1 MNASISVATARNW
14 ERLNVDMSG
23 KLTKRANKQ
32 MSQKHFL
39 PVEYIENQ
47 NNIQLITDIVNAIF
61 SSGIDAYSALYTI
74 AVKQLTQANI
84 YQLPHVQKVLSEYEY
99 KFDEFLYNIQIPTD
113 ERDLLGVI
121 YQSLSLEGEKNQKGS
136 YYTPKRVVQN
146 MMSCVFLENEQKLLD
161 PCCGSGSFL
170 LSVCGKPNQI
180 YGMDNDFLAVFICK
194 INLLLKYREDVFIPQ
209 IYCGDFLQDDLF
221 NMNIPIFNEQFEY
234 VITNP
239 PWGAVCENNSIS
251 EITSKESFSY
261 FYVKAFNLL
270 KEKGCIR
277 FLFPESILNV
287 KVHRDIRE
295 FMLSHG
301 SIDSITLYNGMFSG
315 VTTKYI
321 DIEASKNIPTEKINI
336 YSADSLFY
344 IDRKNFYN
352 TENLVFSFQ
361 GNIDSEIIN
370 QVKQKGEYTLENSIW
385 ALGVVTGNNKEKLLI
400 ESSKTS
406 EAIYTGKEILPYVLK
421 NPVKYIEYNRCDFQ
435 QVAKE
440 EIYRA
445 DEKLVYKFISNKLV
459 FAYDNNQSLFLNSAN
474 ILIPKIPNM
483 SIKTVMAFLN
493 SDLYQYLY
501 LILFSEI
508 KILKGNLLELPFA
521 NISSKKNEEISFYVD
536 KIISGDGSCHSNIQ
550 DIIYDIFEINKTQ
563 RKHIKE
569 KLNGTI
575 N

>member
-1 MNASISVATARNW
+1 MNANVSIATARNW
-14 ERLNVDMSG
+14 ERLHVDISK

-32 MSQKHFL
+32 MSQKHFFPL
-39 PVEYIENQ
+39 EYIENRK
-47 NNIQLITDIVNAIF
+47 NIQIITDIVNAIF
-61 SSGIDAYSALYTI
+61 NNGIDTYSALYTI
-74 AVKQLTQANI
+74 AVKQLIQANI

-99 KFDEFLYNIQIPTD
+99 KIDDFLYNIQIPTD
-113 ERDLLGVI
+113 ERDLLGVV

-136 YYTPKRVVQN
+136 YYTPKKVVQN

-170 LSVCGKPNQI
+170 LSAQGNPSQI

-194 INLLLKYREDVFIPQ
+194 INLLLKYSEEVFIPQ
-209 IYCGDFLQDDLF
+209 IYCGDFLQDDIF
-221 NMNIPIFNEQFEY
+221 NMNIPIFHEQFEY
-234 VITNP
+234 IITNP
-239 PWGAVCENNSIS
+239 PWGAVCVNNSIF
-251 EITSKESFSY
+251 EITSKESFSC
-261 FYVKAFNLL
+261 FYVKAFGLL

-287 KVHRDIRE
+287 KAHRDIRE
-295 FMLSHG
+295 FILSHG
-301 SIDSITLYNGMFSG
+301 SLDSITLYTGMFSG

-321 DIEASKNIPTEKINI
+321 DIEASKNNPTEKINI
-336 YSADSLFY
+336 YSAESLFC

-352 TENLVFSFQ
+352 TENRVFNFQ
-361 GNIDSEIIN
+361 DDTDSEIIS
-370 QVKQKGEYTLENSIW
+370 QVKQKGAYTLKNSIW

-400 ESSKTS
+400 ENSKTS

-421 NPVKYIEYNRCDFQ
+421 KPVKHIEYNRNEFQ

-445 DEKLVYKFISNKLV
+445 EEKLVYKFISNKLV

-493 SDLYQYLY
+493 SELYQYLY
-501 LILFSEI
+501 LVLFSEI

-521 NISSKKNEEISFYVD
+521 KISSEKNEEISFYVD
-536 KIISGDGSCHSNIQ
+536 RIIAGDYSGHSNVQ

-569 KLNGTI
+569 KLNGTF